1 MVSKLT
7 TSIRH
12 MSQNP
17 LVRKTLRSRF
27 ETVKLLG
34 SGGSGNTY
42 LLKGSKGNIYHKY
55 SLARKTLRNRFEIIK
70 HLGSGGSGDTYLAVD
85 LDLPGQPHCVVK
97 HFHPKDSNPAVLP
110 IAKKLFDREAEV
122 LYQLGN
128 DHDQIPRLFAHFNE
142 DGDFYLVQEFID
154 GHALTQEIIPGQRLS
169 ENAVLNLLKDILEV
183 LAFVHQNNIIH
194 RDIKP
199 QNLMRRH
206 CDQKIVLIDFG
217 SIKKIGA
224 LGAGLTIA
232 VGTPGYMP
240 SEQAKGKPKLCS
252 DIYAVG
258 MIGIQALTGLIP
270 EQLQEDPNS
279 GEVIWRDRAQVSDAL
294 ANILDTMVCDRHIQR
309 YQSAEEALQA
319 LNSNLALPQS
329 SKSDGI
335 NQNTDDTYLLS
346 YRNFILLLGIGL
358 GATTSLIV
366 IVLIYT
372 FIHTG
377 ASSPNKPTQ
386 LNNFREKLLEPRF
399 TNVNVNSLIAK
410 SAAERGGCKSKCTIA
425 NTNKKQIESH
435 DSSQL

>member
-7 TSIRH
+7 SSIRH

-17 LVRKTLRSRF
+17 LVRKKLRSRF
-27 ETVKLLG
+27 ETVKLFQ

-42 LLKGSKGNIYHKY
+42 LLSGSRRKSHQY
-55 SLARKTLRNRFEIIK
+55 SLARKTLRNRFEIVK
-70 HLGSGGSGDTYLAVD
+70 HLGSGGSGDTYLALD
-85 LDLPGQPHCVVK
+85 LDLPGRPNCVVK
-97 HFHPKDSNPAVLP
+97 HFHPKDTNPAVLP
-110 IAKKLFDREAEV
+110 IAKSLFDREAEV

-154 GHALTQEIIPGQRLS
+154 GHALTQEIVPGQPLS
-169 ENAVLNLLKDILEV
+169 ENTVLNLLKDILEV
-183 LAFVHQNNIIH
+183 LSFVHQNNIIH

-206 CDQKIVLIDFG
+206 SDQKIVLIDFG

-224 LGAGLTIA
+224 LGAGLTIS

-240 SEQAKGKPKLCS
+240 SEQAKGKPRLCS

-258 MIGIQALTGLIP
+258 MIGIQALTGLMP

-279 GEVIWRDRAQVSDAL
+279 GAVLWRDKAQVSDAL
-294 ANILDTMVCDRHIQR
+294 ANILDTMVCDRYSQR
-309 YQSAEEALQA
+309 YQSATEALQA
-319 LNSNLALPQS
+319 LNSDLVLSESLQS
-329 SKSDGI
+329 TAI
-335 NQNTDDTYLLS
+335 NQDTDDSYFLS
-346 YRNFILLLGIGL
+346 YKNFILLLGIGL
-358 GATTSLIV
+358 GTITSLIV

-372 FIHTG
+372 FINTG
-377 ASSPNKPTQ
+377 TSPPNQPTQ

-399 TNVNVNSLIAK
+399 SNY
-410 SAAERGGCKSKCTIA
+410 
-425 NTNKKQIESH
+425 
-435 DSSQL
+435 

>member
-1 MVSKLT
+1 
-7 TSIRH
+7 

-27 ETVKLLG
+27 ETVKLLE

-42 LLKGSKGNIYHKY
+42 LLTTAIRKRYQY
-55 SLARKTLRNRFEIIK
+55 SLARKTLRNRFEIVK
-70 HLGSGGSGDTYLAVD
+70 HLGSGGSGDTYLAID

-97 HFHPKDSNPAVLP
+97 HFHPKDPNPAVLP
-110 IAKKLFDREAEV
+110 IAKSLFDREAEV

-128 DHDQIPRLFAHFNE
+128 EHDQIPRLFAHFDE

-154 GHALTQEIIPGQRLS
+154 GHALTQEIIPGKPLS

-183 LAFVHQNNIIH
+183 LSFVHQHNIIH

-206 CDQKIVLIDFG
+206 SDGKIVLIDFG

-270 EQLQEDPNS
+270 EQLPENPNT
-279 GEVIWRDRAQVSDAL
+279 GEILWRDRAEVSDAV
-294 ANILDTMVCDRHIQR
+294 ADILDTMVCDRASQR
-309 YQSAEEALQA
+309 YQSAAEALQA
-319 LNSNLALPQS
+319 LNSDLSLSQPSQS
-329 SKSDGI
+329 AGI
-335 NQNTDDTYLLS
+335 NQNTDDSYSLTYK
-346 YRNFILLLGIGL
+346 NFLLLLGIGL

-372 FIHTG
+372 FINTG
-377 ASSPNKPTQ
+377 TSPPNQPTQ
-386 LNNFREKLLEPRF
+386 LNNFREKLDEPRVAS
-399 TNVNVNSLIAK
+399 VNVNSLLAKLAANKRVYKSNSTIAK
-410 SAAERGGCKSKCTIA
+410 ASEE
-425 NTNKKQIESH
+425 QIEFH
-435 DSSQL
+435 YIRKI

>member
-1 MVSKLT
+1 
-7 TSIRH
+7 

-27 ETVKLLG
+27 ETVKLHK
-34 SGGSGNTY
+34 SGGYGNTY
-42 LLKGSKGNIYHKY
+42 LLAGARRKRHQY
-55 SLARKTLRNRFEIIK
+55 SLARKTLRNRFEIVK

-97 HFHPKDSNPAVLP
+97 HFHPKDRNPAVLP
-110 IAKKLFDREAEV
+110 IAKSLFDREAEV

-128 DHDQIPRLFAHFNE
+128 AHDQIPRLFAHFNE

-154 GHALTQEIIPGQRLS
+154 GHALTQEIVSGQRLS
-169 ENAVLNLLKDILEV
+169 ENTVLNLLKDILEV
-183 LAFVHQNNIIH
+183 LAFVHQHNIIH

-206 CDQKIVLIDFG
+206 SDQKIVLIDFG

-270 EQLQEDPNS
+270 EQLQDDPNT
-279 GEVIWRDRAQVSDAL
+279 GEVIWRDKAQVSDGL
-294 ANILDTMVCDRHIQR
+294 ANILDTMVRDRYNQR
-309 YQSAEEALQA
+309 YQTAAEALQA
-319 LNSNLALPQS
+319 LNSDLVLSQS
-329 SKSDGI
+329 SQSAVI
-335 NQNTDDTYLLS
+335 NQNSDDSYLLT

-358 GATTSLIV
+358 GAITSLIV

-372 FIHTG
+372 FINTG
-377 ASSPNKPTQ
+377 TSPPKQPTQ
-386 LNNFREKLLEPRF
+386 LNNFIEKFERRF
-399 TNVNVNSLIAK
+399 TNLNLNSIAAKLAVN
-410 SAAERGGCKSKCTIA
+410 RGAIKAIPPLQKLPK
-425 NTNKKQIESH
+425 NK
-435 DSSQL
+435 LNLTT

>member
-7 TSIRH
+7 SSIRH

-17 LVRKTLRSRF
+17 LVRKKLRSRF
-27 ETVKLLG
+27 ETVKLLE

-42 LLKGSKGNIYHKY
+42 LLAGARGNRDQY
-55 SLARKTLRNRFEIIK
+55 SLPRKTLRNRFEIIK

-97 HFHPKDSNPAVLP
+97 HFQPKDSNPAVLP

-128 DHDQIPRLFAHFNE
+128 DHDQIPRLFAHFDE

-154 GHALTQEIIPGQRLS
+154 GHALTQEIVSGQRLS
-169 ENAVLNLLKDILEV
+169 ESAVLSLLKDILEV

-199 QNLMRRH
+199 QNLMRRYS
-206 CDQKIVLIDFG
+206 DRKIVLIDFG

-270 EQLQEDPNS
+270 EQLPEDPS
-279 GEVIWRDRAQVSDAL
+279 TGEVIWRDHVQVSDAL
-294 ANILDTMVCDRHIQR
+294 ANILDTMVRDRYNQR
-309 YQSAEEALQA
+309 YQSATEALQA
-319 LNSNLALPQS
+319 LNSALPLPQS
-329 SKSDGI
+329 SEFAGI
-335 NQNTDDTYLLS
+335 NQNADDTYLLN
-346 YRNFILLLGIGL
+346 YRNFLLLLGIGL
-358 GATTSLIV
+358 GATTSFIVLI
-366 IVLIYT
+366 LIYT
-372 FIHTG
+372 FINTG

-386 LNNFREKLLEPRF
+386 LNNFIEKLVEQRF
-399 TNVNVNSLIAK
+399 TNANVNSLIAK
-410 SAAERGGCKSKCTIA
+410 SEAKKGGCENNCSIA
-425 NTNKKQIESH
+425 KTTKKQIESH
-435 DSSQL
+435 DSSPL

>member
-1 MVSKLT
+1 
-7 TSIRH
+7 

-27 ETVKLLG
+27 ETVKLLT
-34 SGGSGNTY
+34 SGGSGNTS
-42 LLKGSKGNIYHKY
+42 LLAGNIRNRRQY
-55 SLARKTLRNRFEIIK
+55 SSARKTLRNRFEIVK
-70 HLGSGGSGDTYLAVD
+70 HLGSGGSGDTYLAID

-128 DHDQIPRLFAHFNE
+128 DHDQIPRLFAHFDE

-154 GHALTQEIIPGQRLS
+154 GHALTQEILPGQRLS

-183 LAFVHQNNIIH
+183 LAFVHQHNIIH

-199 QNLMRRH
+199 QNLMRRYS
-206 CDQKIVLIDFG
+206 DQKIVLIDFG

-258 MIGIQALTGLIP
+258 MIAIQALTGLIP
-270 EQLQEDPNS
+270 EQLQEDPNT
-279 GEVIWRDRAQVSDAL
+279 GEIIWRDQAQVSDAL
-294 ANILDTMVCDRHIQR
+294 ANILDTMVRDRYNQR
-309 YQSAEEALQA
+309 YQSATEALQA
-319 LNSNLALPQS
+319 LNSDLAFSQFSQS
-329 SKSDGI
+329 VGT
-335 NQNTDDTYLLS
+335 NQNADDTYLLT
-346 YRNFILLLGIGL
+346 YRNFVLLLGIGL

-366 IVLIYT
+366 LVLIYT
-372 FIHTG
+372 FINTG
-377 ASSPNKPTQ
+377 TSLPKQPTS
-386 LNNFREKLLEPRF
+386 LKSFLEKFVELPL
-399 TNVNVNSLIAK
+399 TNMNSLVAK
-410 SAAERGGCKSKCTIA
+410 SAPNRRIFQSNCTIA
-425 NTNKKQIESH
+425 KTTK
-435 DSSQL
+435 

>member
-1 MVSKLT
+1 MVSKLRS
-7 TSIRH
+7 SIRH

-27 ETVKLLG
+27 ETVKVMG
-34 SGGSGNTY
+34 SGESGNTY
-42 LLKGSKGNIYHKY
+42 LVGGAIRNRHRY
-55 SLARKTLRNRFEIIK
+55 SLNRKTLRNRFEIVK
-70 HLGSGGSGDTYLAVD
+70 HLGSGGSGDTYLAID

-128 DHDQIPRLFAHFNE
+128 DHDQIPRLFAHFDE

-154 GHALTQEIIPGQRLS
+154 GHALTQEILPGQRLN
-169 ENAVLNLLKDILEV
+169 ENTVLNLLKDILEV
-183 LAFVHQNNIIH
+183 LAFVHQHDIIH

-199 QNLMRRH
+199 QNLMRRYS
-206 CDQKIVLIDFG
+206 DQKIVLIDFG
-217 SIKKIGA
+217 SIKRIGA

-240 SEQAKGKPKLCS
+240 SEQGKGKPKLCS

-258 MIGIQALTGLIP
+258 MIGIQALTGLMP
-270 EQLQEDPNS
+270 EQLPEDS
-279 GEVIWRDRAQVSDAL
+279 STGEVIWRDKAEVSDAL
-294 ANILDTMVCDRHIQR
+294 ANILDTMVRDRYNQR
-309 YQSAEEALQA
+309 YQSATEAFQA
-319 LNSNLALPQS
+319 LNSDVALSQS
-329 SKSDGI
+329 SQSADI
-335 NQNTDDTYLLS
+335 NHKADDTYLLT

-372 FIHTG
+372 FINTG
-377 ASSPNKPTQ
+377 TSLPNQPTPLKSFIERLSS
-386 LNNFREKLLEPRF
+386 RY
-399 TNVNVNSLIAK
+399 
-410 SAAERGGCKSKCTIA
+410 
-425 NTNKKQIESH
+425 
-435 DSSQL
+435 

>member
-1 MVSKLT
+1 
-7 TSIRH
+7 

-27 ETVKLLG
+27 ETVKVMG
-34 SGGSGNTY
+34 SRESGNTY
-42 LLKGSKGNIYHKY
+42 LVGGAIRNRHRY
-55 SLARKTLRNRFEIIK
+55 SLNRKTLRNRFEIVK
-70 HLGSGGSGDTYLAVD
+70 HLGSGGSGDTYLAID

-128 DHDQIPRLFAHFNE
+128 DHDQIPRLFAHFDE

-154 GHALTQEIIPGQRLS
+154 GHALTQEILPGQRLN
-169 ENAVLNLLKDILEV
+169 ENTVLNLLKDILEV
-183 LAFVHQNNIIH
+183 LAFVHQHDIIH

-199 QNLMRRH
+199 QNLMRRYS
-206 CDQKIVLIDFG
+206 DQKIVLIDFG
-217 SIKKIGA
+217 SIKRIGA

-240 SEQAKGKPKLCS
+240 SEQGKGKPKLCS

-258 MIGIQALTGLIP
+258 MIGIQALTGLMP
-270 EQLQEDPNS
+270 EQLPEDPS
-279 GEVIWRDRAQVSDAL
+279 TGEVIWRDKAEVSDAL
-294 ANILDTMVCDRHIQR
+294 ANILDTMVRDRYNQR
-309 YQSAEEALQA
+309 YQSATEAFQA
-319 LNSNLALPQS
+319 LNSDVALSQS
-329 SKSDGI
+329 SQSADI
-335 NQNTDDTYLLS
+335 NHKADDTYLLT

-372 FIHTG
+372 FINTG
-377 ASSPNKPTQ
+377 TSLPNQPTPLKSFIERLSS
-386 LNNFREKLLEPRF
+386 RY
-399 TNVNVNSLIAK
+399 
-410 SAAERGGCKSKCTIA
+410 
-425 NTNKKQIESH
+425 
-435 DSSQL
+435 

>member
-1 MVSKLT
+1 
-7 TSIRH
+7 

-17 LVRKTLRSRF
+17 LVRKKLRSRF
-27 ETVKLLG
+27 ETVKLLE
-34 SGGSGNTY
+34 SGDSGNTY
-42 LLKGSKGNIYHKY
+42 LLAGARRNMHHY
-55 SLARKTLRNRFEIIK
+55 SLTRKTLRNRFEIIK

-85 LDLPGQPHCVVK
+85 LDLPGKPHCVVK
-97 HFHPKDSNPAVLP
+97 HFQPKDSNPAVLP

-128 DHDQIPRLFAHFNE
+128 DHDQIPRLFAHFDE

-154 GHALTQEIIPGQRLS
+154 GHALTQEIVSGQRLS
-169 ENAVLNLLKDILEV
+169 ESAVLNLLKDILEV

-206 CDQKIVLIDFG
+206 SDQKIVLIDFG

-270 EQLQEDPNS
+270 EQIKEDPNT
-279 GEVIWRDRAQVSDAL
+279 GEVLWRDQVQVSDAL
-294 ANILDTMVCDRHIQR
+294 ANVLDTMVRDRYNQR
-309 YQSAEEALQA
+309 YQSATEALQA
-319 LNSNLALPQS
+319 LNSALLLPQS
-329 SKSDGI
+329 SESAGI
-335 NQNTDDTYLLS
+335 NQNSDDTYLLN
-346 YRNFILLLGIGL
+346 YRNFLLLLGIGL
-358 GATTSLIV
+358 GATTSFIVLI
-366 IVLIYT
+366 LIYT
-372 FIHTG
+372 FINTS

-386 LNNFREKLLEPRF
+386 LNNFIEKFVEQRF
-399 TNVNVNSLIAK
+399 TNANVNSLTAKSVAKKGVCKNNCSIAK
-410 SAAERGGCKSKCTIA
+410 T
-425 NTNKKQIESH
+425 TKKQIESH
-435 DSSQL
+435 DSNPL

>member
-1 MVSKLT
+1 
-7 TSIRH
+7 

-34 SGGSGNTY
+34 SGESGNTY
-42 LLKGSKGNIYHKY
+42 LLAGTTRNRHRY
-55 SLARKTLRNRFEIIK
+55 SIARKTLRNRFEIVK
-70 HLGSGGSGDTYLAVD
+70 QLGSGGSGDTYLAID
-85 LDLPGQPHCVVK
+85 LDLPGRPHCVVK
-97 HFHPKDSNPAVLP
+97 HFHPKDPNPAVLP
-110 IAKKLFDREAEV
+110 IAKSLFDREAEV

-154 GHALTQEIIPGQRLS
+154 GHALTQEIVPGQRLS
-169 ENAVLNLLKDILEV
+169 ESVVLNLLKDILEV

-206 CDQKIVLIDFG
+206 SDQKIVLIDFG

-224 LGAGLTIA
+224 LGAGLTIS

-270 EQLQEDPNS
+270 EQLQEDPNT
-279 GEVIWRDRAQVSDAL
+279 GEVLWRDKVQISDAL
-294 ANILDTMVCDRHIQR
+294 ANILDTMVRDRFSQR
-309 YQSAEEALQA
+309 YQSAAEALQA
-319 LNSNLALPQS
+319 LNSDLALSQS
-329 SKSDGI
+329 SQSGGI
-335 NQNTDDTYLLS
+335 KQNTDDSYWLT

-366 IVLIYT
+366 LVLIYT
-372 FIHTG
+372 FINTG
-377 ASSPNKPTQ
+377 TSPPNQPTQ
-386 LNNFREKLLEPRF
+386 LNNFIEKLLESRL
-399 TNVNVNSLIAK
+399 TNVNVNSLVGKSTTNRGVYKNNSTIAK
-410 SAAERGGCKSKCTIA
+410 TTKEEIEPYYIKKS
-425 NTNKKQIESH
+425 
-435 DSSQL
+435 

>member
-1 MVSKLT
+1 
-7 TSIRH
+7 

-27 ETVKLLG
+27 ETVKLLR
-34 SGGSGNTY
+34 SGGSSNTY
-42 LLKGSKGNIYHKY
+42 LLAGARRNRHQN
-55 SLARKTLRNRFEIIK
+55 SLTRKILRNRFEIVK
-70 HLGSGGSGDTYLAVD
+70 HLGSGGSGDTYLALD

-110 IAKKLFDREAEV
+110 IAKKLFEREAEV

-128 DHDQIPRLFAHFNE
+128 DHDQIPRLFAHFDE

-154 GHALTQEIIPGQRLS
+154 GHALTQEIIPGQHLS

-199 QNLMRRH
+199 QNLMRRYS
-206 CDQKIVLIDFG
+206 DQKIVLIDFG

-224 LGAGLTIA
+224 LGAGLTIS

-270 EQLQEDPNS
+270 EQLQEDPTT
-279 GEVIWRDRAQVSDAL
+279 GGVIWRDLVEVSDAL
-294 ANILDTMVCDRHIQR
+294 ANILDTMVSDRYNQR
-309 YQSAEEALQA
+309 YQSATEALQA
-319 LNSNLALPQS
+319 LNYDLALSES
-329 SKSDGI
+329 SESAGIKS
-335 NQNTDDTYLLS
+335 NTDNTYLLS
-346 YRNFILLLGIGL
+346 YKNFILLLGIGL

-366 IVLIYT
+366 IVLIYM
-372 FIHTG
+372 FINTG
-377 ASSPNKPTQ
+377 TSSPNQPTQ
-386 LNNFREKLLEPRF
+386 LNNFIERLVEPRF
-399 TNVNVNSLIAK
+399 TNVNVNSLIPKSLAK
-410 SAAERGGCKSKCTIA
+410 RGVCKSNCTIA
-425 NTNKKQIESH
+425 NTTKKQITSH
-435 DSSQL
+435 GR

>member
-7 TSIRH
+7 SSIRH

-17 LVRKTLRSRF
+17 LVRKTLRSRS

-34 SGGSGNTY
+34 SGQSGNTY
-42 LLKGSKGNIYHKY
+42 LLASARRNRHHKY
-55 SLARKTLRNRFEIIK
+55 SFARKTLRNRFEIIK
-70 HLGSGGSGDTYLAVD
+70 HLGSGGSGDTYLAID

-97 HFHPKDSNPAVLP
+97 HLKPKDSNPAVLP
-110 IAKKLFDREAEV
+110 IAKSLFDREAEV

-128 DHDQIPRLFAHFNE
+128 DHDQIPRLFAHFDE

-154 GHALTQEIIPGQRLS
+154 GHALTQEIVPGQRLS
-169 ENAVLNLLKDILEV
+169 ENTVFNLLKDILEV
-183 LAFVHQNNIIH
+183 LAFVHQNDIIH

-199 QNLMRRH
+199 QNLMRRYS
-206 CDQKIVLIDFG
+206 DRKIVLIDFG

-224 LGAGLTIA
+224 LVPGLTIA

-270 EQLQEDPNS
+270 EQLQEDPNT
-279 GEVIWRDRAQVSDAL
+279 GEVLWRDRAQVSDGL
-294 ANILDTMVCDRHIQR
+294 ANILDKMVRDRYNQR
-309 YQSAEEALQA
+309 YQSASEALEA
-319 LNSNLALPQS
+319 LNSDLELPQS
-329 SKSDGI
+329 SKSVGI

-372 FIHTG
+372 FINTG
-377 ASSPNKPTQ
+377 ASSPNQPTQ
-386 LNNFREKLLEPRF
+386 LNNFIEKLVEQRL
-399 TNVNVNSLIAK
+399 TNVNVNRLIAK
-410 SAAERGGCKSKCTIA
+410 RGVCKSNCSITKT
-425 NTNKKQIESH
+425 TKEQTESH
-435 DSSQL
+435 HNS

>member
-1 MVSKLT
+1 
-7 TSIRH
+7 

-34 SGGSGNTY
+34 SGESGNTY
-42 LLKGSKGNIYHKY
+42 LLRGAIRNRHKS
-55 SLARKTLRNRFEIIK
+55 SLARKTLRNRFEIVK

-85 LDLPGQPHCVVK
+85 LDLPGRPHCVVK

-110 IAKKLFDREAEV
+110 IAKKLFAREAEV

-128 DHDQIPRLFAHFNE
+128 DHDQIPRLFAHFDE

-154 GHALTQEIIPGQRLS
+154 GHALTQEIVPGQRLS
-169 ENAVLNLLKDILEV
+169 ENTVLNLLKDILEV

-199 QNLMRRH
+199 QNLMRRYS
-206 CDQKIVLIDFG
+206 DQKIVLIDFG

-270 EQLQEDPNS
+270 EQLQEDPNT
-279 GEVIWRDRAQVSDAL
+279 GEILWRDQAQVSDAL
-294 ANILDTMVCDRHIQR
+294 ANILDTMVRDRYSQR
-309 YQSAEEALQA
+309 YQSAAEALQA
-319 LNSNLALPQS
+319 LNSDLALSQPS
-329 SKSDGI
+329 HFPGI
-335 NQNTDDTYLLS
+335 NQNTDDSYFLT
-346 YRNFILLLGIGL
+346 YRNFLLLLGIGL
-358 GATTSLIV
+358 GATTSFIV

-372 FIHTG
+372 FINTG
-377 ASSPNKPTQ
+377 TSPPNQPTQ
-386 LNNFREKLLEPRF
+386 LNNFIEKLVEPRF
-399 TNVNVNSLIAK
+399 INVHVNSLIAK
-410 SAAERGGCKSKCTIA
+410 SAHKRGVCKSNCTIA
-425 NTNKKQIESH
+425 KTIKEQIKSH
-435 DSSQL
+435 YN

>member
-7 TSIRH
+7 SSIRH

-17 LVRKTLRSRF
+17 LIRKKLRSRF
-27 ETVKLLG
+27 ETVKLLE

-42 LLKGSKGNIYHKY
+42 LLAGARGNRDQY
-55 SLARKTLRNRFEIIK
+55 SLPRKTLRNRFEIIK

-97 HFHPKDSNPAVLP
+97 HFQPKDSNPAVLP

-128 DHDQIPRLFAHFNE
+128 DHDQIPRLFAHFDE

-154 GHALTQEIIPGQRLS
+154 GHALTQEIVSGQRLS
-169 ENAVLNLLKDILEV
+169 ENAVLSLLKDILEV

-206 CDQKIVLIDFG
+206 SDQKIVLIDFG

-270 EQLQEDPNS
+270 EQIKEDPNT
-279 GEVIWRDRAQVSDAL
+279 GEVLWRDQVQVSDAL
-294 ANILDTMVCDRHIQR
+294 ANILDTMVRDRYNQR
-309 YQSAEEALQA
+309 YQSATEALQA
-319 LNSNLALPQS
+319 LNSALLLPHS
-329 SKSDGI
+329 SESAGI
-335 NQNTDDTYLLS
+335 NQNADDTYLLN
-346 YRNFILLLGIGL
+346 YRNFLLLLGIGL
-358 GATTSLIV
+358 GATTSFIVLI
-366 IVLIYT
+366 LIYT
-372 FIHTG
+372 FINTG
-377 ASSPNKPTQ
+377 ASSPNQPTQ
-386 LNNFREKLLEPRF
+386 LNNFIEKFVEQRF
-399 TNVNVNSLIAK
+399 TNTNVNSLIAK
-410 SAAERGGCKSKCTIA
+410 SAAKKGVCKNNCSVAKTTK
-425 NTNKKQIESH
+425 NQIESH
-435 DSSQL
+435 DSIPL

>member
-7 TSIRH
+7 ISIRH

-17 LVRKTLRSRF
+17 LVRKKLRSRF
-27 ETVKLLG
+27 ETVKLIE
-34 SGGSGNTY
+34 SGGTGNTY
-42 LLKGSKGNIYHKY
+42 LLAGAI
-55 SLARKTLRNRFEIIK
+55 RKRHQSAPPRKRLRNRFEIVK

-85 LDLPGQPHCVVK
+85 LDLPGRPHCVVK
-97 HFHPKDSNPAVLP
+97 HFHPKDPNPAVLP
-110 IAKKLFDREAEV
+110 IAKNLFDREAEV

-128 DHDQIPRLFAHFNE
+128 NHDQIPRLFAHFDE

-154 GHALTQEIIPGQRLS
+154 GHALTQEILPGQRLN

-183 LAFVHQNNIIH
+183 LSFVHENNIIH

-206 CDQKIVLIDFG
+206 SDQKIVLIDFG

-258 MIGIQALTGLIP
+258 MIGIQALTGLTP
-270 EQLQEDPNS
+270 EQLQEDPNT
-279 GEVIWRDRAQVSDAL
+279 GQVLWRDKVQVSDSL
-294 ANILDTMVCDRHIQR
+294 ANILDTMVRDRYSQR
-309 YQSAEEALQA
+309 YQSATEALQA
-319 LNSNLALPQS
+319 LNSDLSLSESLRSTA
-329 SKSDGI
+329 I
-335 NQNTDDTYLLS
+335 NQNTGDSNFLS
-346 YRNFILLLGIGL
+346 YKNFILWLGIGL

-366 IVLIYT
+366 LVLIYT
-372 FIHTG
+372 FINTG
-377 ASSPNKPTQ
+377 TSPPNQPTQ
-386 LNNFREKLLEPRF
+386 LNNFREQLLEQQF
-399 TNVNVNSLIAK
+399 TNISIKSLV
-410 SAAERGGCKSKCTIA
+410 A
-425 NTNKKQIESH
+425 NPGS
-435 DSSQL
+435 

>member
-1 MVSKLT
+1 
-7 TSIRH
+7 

-27 ETVKLLG
+27 ETVKVIG
-34 SGGSGNTY
+34 SGESGNTY
-42 LLKGSKGNIYHKY
+42 LVGGAIRNRHRSSFN
-55 SLARKTLRNRFEIIK
+55 RKTLRNRFEIVK
-70 HLGSGGSGDTYLAVD
+70 QLGSGGSGDTYLAID

-128 DHDQIPRLFAHFNE
+128 NHEQIPRLFAHFNE
-142 DGDFYLVQEFID
+142 DGDFYLVQEYID
-154 GHALTQEIIPGQRLS
+154 GHALTQEIVPGQRLN
-169 ENAVLNLLKDILEV
+169 ENTVVNLLKDILEV
-183 LAFVHQNNIIH
+183 LAFVHQHDIIH

-199 QNLMRRH
+199 QNLMRRYS
-206 CDQKIVLIDFG
+206 DRKIVLIDFG

-258 MIGIQALTGLIP
+258 MIGIQALTGLMP
-270 EQLQEDPNS
+270 EQLPEDPTT
-279 GEVIWRDRAQVSDAL
+279 GEVIWRDKAEISDAL
-294 ANILDTMVCDRHIQR
+294 ANILDTMVRDRYNQR
-309 YQSAEEALQA
+309 YQSATEALQA
-319 LNSNLALPQS
+319 LDSDVALSQS
-329 SKSDGI
+329 SQSADI
-335 NQNTDDTYLLS
+335 NYKADDTNLLT

-372 FIHTG
+372 FINTG
-377 ASSPNKPTQ
+377 TSLPNQPTPLKSFIERLSS
-386 LNNFREKLLEPRF
+386 RY
-399 TNVNVNSLIAK
+399 
-410 SAAERGGCKSKCTIA
+410 
-425 NTNKKQIESH
+425 
-435 DSSQL
+435 

>member
-1 MVSKLT
+1 MVSKLRS
-7 TSIRH
+7 SIRH

-27 ETVKLLG
+27 ETVKVMG
-34 SGGSGNTY
+34 SRESGNTY
-42 LLKGSKGNIYHKY
+42 LVGGAIRNRHRY
-55 SLARKTLRNRFEIIK
+55 SLNRKTLRNRFEIVK
-70 HLGSGGSGDTYLAVD
+70 HLGSGGSGDTYLAID

-128 DHDQIPRLFAHFNE
+128 DHDQIPRLFAHFDE

-154 GHALTQEIIPGQRLS
+154 GHALTQEILPGQRLN
-169 ENAVLNLLKDILEV
+169 ENTVLNLLKDILEV
-183 LAFVHQNNIIH
+183 LAFVHQHDIIH

-199 QNLMRRH
+199 QNLMRRYS
-206 CDQKIVLIDFG
+206 DQKIVLIDFG
-217 SIKKIGA
+217 SIKRIGA

-240 SEQAKGKPKLCS
+240 SEQGKGKPKLCS

-258 MIGIQALTGLIP
+258 MIGIQALTGLMP
-270 EQLQEDPNS
+270 EQLPEDPS
-279 GEVIWRDRAQVSDAL
+279 TGEVIWRDKAEVSDAL
-294 ANILDTMVCDRHIQR
+294 ANILDTMVRDRYNQR
-309 YQSAEEALQA
+309 YQSATEAFQA
-319 LNSNLALPQS
+319 LNSDVALSQS
-329 SKSDGI
+329 SQSADI
-335 NQNTDDTYLLS
+335 NHKADDTYLLT

-372 FIHTG
+372 FINTG
-377 ASSPNKPTQ
+377 TSLPNQPTPLKSFIERLSS
-386 LNNFREKLLEPRF
+386 RY
-399 TNVNVNSLIAK
+399 
-410 SAAERGGCKSKCTIA
+410 
-425 NTNKKQIESH
+425 
-435 DSSQL
+435 

>member
-1 MVSKLT
+1 
-7 TSIRH
+7 
-12 MSQNP
+12 MSHNP

-27 ETVKLLG
+27 ETVKVAGTGESDNTHLLG
-34 SGGSGNTY
+34 GAIRNR
-42 LLKGSKGNIYHKY
+42 HRY
-55 SLARKTLRNRFEIIK
+55 SFNRKTLRNRFEIIK
-70 HLGSGGSGDTYLAVD
+70 QLGSGGSGDTYLAID

-154 GHALTQEIIPGQRLS
+154 GHALTQEILPGQRLN
-169 ENAVLNLLKDILEV
+169 ENTVVNLLKDILEV
-183 LAFVHQNNIIH
+183 LAFVHQHDIIH

-199 QNLMRRH
+199 QNLMRRYF
-206 CDQKIVLIDFG
+206 DQKIVLIDFG

-240 SEQAKGKPKLCS
+240 SEQGKGKPKLCS

-258 MIGIQALTGLIP
+258 MIGIQALTGLMP
-270 EQLQEDPNS
+270 EQLPEDPS
-279 GEVIWRDRAQVSDAL
+279 TGEVIWRDKAEVSDAL
-294 ANILDTMVCDRHIQR
+294 ANILDTMVRDRYNQR
-309 YQSAEEALQA
+309 YQSATEALQA
-319 LNSNLALPQS
+319 LNSDVALPQS
-329 SKSDGI
+329 SQSADI
-335 NQNTDDTYLLS
+335 NHKADDTYLLN

-372 FIHTG
+372 FMNTG
-377 ASSPNKPTQ
+377 TSLPNQPTPLKSFIERLSS
-386 LNNFREKLLEPRF
+386 R
-399 TNVNVNSLIAK
+399 
-410 SAAERGGCKSKCTIA
+410 
-425 NTNKKQIESH
+425 
-435 DSSQL
+435 

>member
-1 MVSKLT
+1 
-7 TSIRH
+7 

-27 ETVKLLG
+27 ETVKVMG
-34 SGGSGNTY
+34 NGESDNTY
-42 LLKGSKGNIYHKY
+42 LLGGAIRNRNRY
-55 SLARKTLRNRFEIIK
+55 SFIRKTLRNRFEIIK
-70 HLGSGGSGDTYLAVD
+70 HLGSGGSGDTYLAID

-97 HFHPKDSNPAVLP
+97 HFHPKDTSPTVLP

-154 GHALTQEIIPGQRLS
+154 GDPLTQEIVPGQCLK
-169 ENAVLNLLKDILEV
+169 ENTVLNLLKDILEV
-183 LAFVHQNNIIH
+183 LAFVHQHDIVH

-199 QNLMRRH
+199 QNLMRRS

-224 LGAGLTIA
+224 FGAGLTIA

-270 EQLQEDPNS
+270 EQLPEDPS
-279 GEVIWRDRAQVSDAL
+279 TGEVIWRDKARVSDSL
-294 ANILDTMVCDRHIQR
+294 ANILDTMVRDRYSQR
-309 YQSAEEALQA
+309 YQSATEALQA
-319 LNSNLALPQS
+319 FNDVMLSESSQS
-329 SKSDGI
+329 ADI
-335 NQNTDDTYLLS
+335 NHKADNTFLLT

-372 FIHTG
+372 FINTG
-377 ASSPNKPTQ
+377 SSLQNQPTPLKSFLERFVELPLINKNT
-386 LNNFREKLLEPRF
+386 LL
-399 TNVNVNSLIAK
+399 AK
-410 SAAERGGCKSKCTIA
+410 STSQRRICQSNCTVAEATK
-425 NTNKKQIESH
+425 E
-435 DSSQL
+435 

>member
-1 MVSKLT
+1 
-7 TSIRH
+7 

-27 ETVKLLG
+27 ETVKVIE
-34 SGGSGNTY
+34 SGESGNTY
-42 LLKGSKGNIYHKY
+42 LVGGATRNRHRSSFN
-55 SLARKTLRNRFEIIK
+55 RKTLRNRFEIVK
-70 HLGSGGSGDTYLAVD
+70 QLGSGGSGDTYLAID

-128 DHDQIPRLFAHFNE
+128 NHEQIPRLFAHFNE
-142 DGDFYLVQEFID
+142 NGDFYLVQEYID
-154 GHALTQEIIPGQRLS
+154 GHALTQEIVPGQRLN
-169 ENAVLNLLKDILEV
+169 EKTVVNLLKDILEV
-183 LAFVHQNNIIH
+183 LAFVHQHDIIH

-199 QNLMRRH
+199 QNLMRRYS
-206 CDQKIVLIDFG
+206 DQKIVLIDFG

-252 DIYAVG
+252 DVYAVG
-258 MIGIQALTGLIP
+258 MIGIQALTGLMP
-270 EQLQEDPNS
+270 EQLPEDPTS
-279 GEVIWRDRAQVSDAL
+279 GEVIWRDKAEVSDAL
-294 ANILDTMVCDRHIQR
+294 ANILDTMVRDRYNQR
-309 YQSAEEALQA
+309 YQSATEALQA
-319 LNSNLALPQS
+319 LDCDVALSQS
-329 SKSDGI
+329 SQSADI
-335 NQNTDDTYLLS
+335 NHKADDTYLLT

-372 FIHTG
+372 FINTG
-377 ASSPNKPTQ
+377 TSLPNQPTPLKSFIQRLSS
-386 LNNFREKLLEPRF
+386 
-399 TNVNVNSLIAK
+399 
-410 SAAERGGCKSKCTIA
+410 
-425 NTNKKQIESH
+425 H
-435 DSSQL
+435 Y

>member
-1 MVSKLT
+1 
-7 TSIRH
+7 

-27 ETVKLLG
+27 ETVKVIG
-34 SGGSGNTY
+34 SGESGNTY
-42 LLKGSKGNIYHKY
+42 LVGGATRNRHRSSFN
-55 SLARKTLRNRFEIIK
+55 RKTLRNRFEIVK
-70 HLGSGGSGDTYLAVD
+70 QLGSGGSGDTYLAID

-128 DHDQIPRLFAHFNE
+128 NHEQIPRLFAHFNE
-142 DGDFYLVQEFID
+142 DGDFYLVQEYID
-154 GHALTQEIIPGQRLS
+154 GHALTQEIVPGQRLN
-169 ENAVLNLLKDILEV
+169 ENTVVNLLKDILEV
-183 LAFVHQNNIIH
+183 LAFVHQHDIIH

-199 QNLMRRH
+199 QNLMRRYS
-206 CDQKIVLIDFG
+206 DRKIVLIDFG

-258 MIGIQALTGLIP
+258 MIGIQALTGLMP
-270 EQLQEDPNS
+270 EQLPEDPTT
-279 GEVIWRDRAQVSDAL
+279 GEVIWRDKAEVSDAL
-294 ANILDTMVCDRHIQR
+294 ANILDTMVRDRYNQR
-309 YQSAEEALQA
+309 YQSATEALQA
-319 LNSNLALPQS
+319 LNSDVALLQS
-329 SKSDGI
+329 SQSPDI
-335 NQNTDDTYLLS
+335 NYKADDTNLLT

-372 FIHTG
+372 FINTG
-377 ASSPNKPTQ
+377 TSLPNQPTPLKSFIERLSS
-386 LNNFREKLLEPRF
+386 RY
-399 TNVNVNSLIAK
+399 
-410 SAAERGGCKSKCTIA
+410 
-425 NTNKKQIESH
+425 
-435 DSSQL
+435 